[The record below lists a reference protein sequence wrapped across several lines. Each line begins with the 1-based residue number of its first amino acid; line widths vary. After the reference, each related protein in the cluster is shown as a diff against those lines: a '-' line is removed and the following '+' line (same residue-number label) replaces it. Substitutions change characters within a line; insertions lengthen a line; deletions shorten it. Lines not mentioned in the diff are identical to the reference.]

1 MCTHMHMHTRTHI
14 NYVLADMQWSLVV
27 AIVRVKAMNV
37 IYVRKLVRIALST
50 YD

>member
-1 MCTHMHMHTRTHI
+1 MCTHMHMQTRTHI